1 MDGRMKT
8 AASDVV
14 EPAAAHTPE
23 FGPASSAGSLA
34 AQIYA
39 RLKADIFDF
48 RLLPGD
54 RFSESDV
61 ATRMQVSRTP
71 VRQALFWLQ
80 REGYVEVHFKS
91 GWQVREFDFK
101 YFEDL
106 YEIRIMME
114 SAAIARL
121 AKGAAFRAL
130 MPLREIWCVAPAQY
144 EPEPAKLASL
154 DEAFHAGLITA
165 TGNLEMVRMH
175 FDVTERIRIIRRLDF
190 TKAPRVLATYEEHA
204 AILDAIQSR
213 DLGLA
218 QSRIEAHIQQSQ
230 SEVKQITLHM
240 LHSARERFDSLA
252 RRDPVSDDS
261 PAPSK

>member
-1 MDGRMKT
+1 MKT
-8 AASDVV
+8 ATIDVV
-14 EPAAAHTPE
+14 ETADAHSRE
-23 FGPASSAGSLA
+23 LGPASSAGSLA

-54 RFSESDV
+54 RFSEGDV

-121 AKGAAFRAL
+121 VKEDAVDAL
-130 MPLREIWCVAPAQY
+130 MPLRDIWCVAPAQR
-144 EPEPAKLASL
+144 EPEPARVAAL
-154 DEAFHAGLITA
+154 DEAFHAGLIAA

-204 AILDAIQSR
+204 AILDAIQSK
-213 DLGLA
+213 DASQA
-218 QSRIEAHIQQSQ
+218 QARIEAHIKQSQ
-230 SEVKQITLHM
+230 AEVKQITLHM

-252 RRDPVSDDS
+252 RRDLTSGTFPGH
-261 PAPSK
+261 SK